1 MFRFAPAAA
10 MALAASQIIYFLCGS
25 VWHLTGRVTGA
36 AAWLAG
42 VLVSYLVSRWAW
54 ERRGRPRLLAETL
67 PFVAISVATGA
78 VLIEAS
84 NRGYLAARAL
94 GLHGWA
100 FHLATQGF
108 YLATNVLTFIGRFLI
123 FNFVLFA
130 ERSAGPAGPSP
141 AGIALPRRRMAGGLW
156 RPAPV
161 FADRST
167 GPGSAGRQGT
177 TAPRRGLARGLWRL
191 ALEFAKFSVVWAGA
205 WMVAGKEAIELSL
218 QAGAEPQTAT
228 VAALAAMTAV
238 SFAGNRYWTFRHRAR
253 TTVGREGLLYL
264 LLTVA
269 GLVIEIGCLRLAVG
283 VLGPHSGL
291 PYGPGAVTAFAL
303 AVLFRYWS
311 CRTWVW
317 RSTWSHLSHT
327 GQIAAQ

>member
-108 YLATNVLTFIGRFLI
+108 YLATNVVTFIGRFLI

-130 ERSAGPAGPSP
+130 ERSTGPAGTAP
-141 AGIALPRRRMAGGLW
+141 ARRRVAGGPW
-156 RPAPV
+156 RQARV
-161 FADRST
+161 FARHGT

-191 ALEFAKFSVVWAGA
+191 ALEFAKFGVVVACA
-205 WMVAGKEAIELSL
+205 WMVAGKEVIALSL

-228 VAALAAMTAV
+228 VAALAATTAV
-238 SFAGNRYWTFRHRAR
+238 SFIGNRYWTFRHRAR
-253 TTVGREGLLYL
+253 TTLGREGLLYL
-264 LLTVA
+264 LVTVA
-269 GLVIEIGCLRLAVG
+269 GLVIEIGCIRLAVG
-283 VLGPHSGL
+283 VLGPHSW
-291 PYGPGAVTAFAL
+291 PSYGPGTVTALAL
-303 AVLFRYWS
+303 TVLFRYWS

-317 RSTWSHLSHT
+317 RSTWSHLGHT
-327 GQIAAQ
+327 GQVISQ